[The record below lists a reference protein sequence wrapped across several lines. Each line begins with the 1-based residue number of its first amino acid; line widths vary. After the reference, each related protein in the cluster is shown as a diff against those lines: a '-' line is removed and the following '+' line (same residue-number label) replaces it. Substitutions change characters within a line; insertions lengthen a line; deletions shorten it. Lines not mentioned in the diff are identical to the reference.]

1 MQIRMRT
8 REQGKAEK
16 SLRAMTDIDD
26 DQVIRV
32 TRAPPSTTYPTD
44 SLTEYG
50 GEKSYRVA

>member
-26 DQVIRV
+26 GAFHDLS
-32 TRAPPSTTYPTD
+32 AFFYM
-44 SLTEYG
+44 
-50 GEKSYRVA
+50 